1 MKIGVVG
8 MGVVGTALATGFRMK
23 GYEVRC
29 YDKYKSGD
37 TTSLD
42 NVVSNCK
49 VIFVCVPT
57 PQAEDGGID
66 LSILDSV
73 IAEIATIA
81 KQNPLTDKFIVIK
94 STVTPGTT
102 RAYQE
107 RYDEQK
113 HLFFFA
119 SPEFLDSD
127 YALRNFLKPDK
138 IIIGYTNHSKKFVQ
152 ILKTMFLPFVRYESQ
167 IIIMHSDEAEM
178 VKYMTNAYYVLK
190 TVFVNEIYDLCKASN
205 FANVNFADVRDAFAA
220 NHRIGNS
227 HFEPLHKGGRGA
239 GGVCLPKDLSALIQY
254 GVHHKEPCNLL
265 RKVQAIN
272 TRLLGET
279 GKK

>member
-8 MGVVGTALATGFRMK
+8 MGVVGTALAKGFQMK

-29 YDKYKSGD
+29 YDKYKSVD

-42 NVVSNCK
+42 NVVNNCK
-49 VIFVCVPT
+49 AIFVCVPT
-57 PQAEDGGID
+57 PQAEDGGTD

-73 IAEIATIA
+73 VAEIWKVIKRNA
-81 KQNPLTDKFIVIK
+81 LTDRFVIIK
-94 STVTPGTT
+94 STITPGTT

-107 RYDEQK
+107 KYNDTIS
-113 HLFFFA
+113 FFA

-127 YALRNFLKPDK
+127 YALRNFLNPDK
-138 IIIGYTNHSKKFVQ
+138 IIIGYTRQSRKFVH
-152 ILKTMFLPFVRYESQ
+152 ILKSLFLPFVHSESQ

-190 TVFVNEIYDLCKASN
+190 TVFVNEIYDICAASN
-205 FANVNFADVRDAFAA
+205 FADVNFADVRDAFVA

-227 HFEPLHKGGRGA
+227 HFEPIHKGGRGA
-239 GGVCLPKDLSALIQY
+239 GGACLSKDLSALIQY
-254 GVHHKEPCNLL
+254 GVRCKVSCELL
-265 RKVQAIN
+265 RKAEAIN
-272 TRLLGET
+272 ARLLRET
-279 GKK
+279 RKK

>member
-8 MGVVGTALATGFRMK
+8 MGVVGTALAEGFRIK

-29 YDKYKSGD
+29 YDKYKSAD

-42 NVVSNCK
+42 NVVNDCK
-49 VIFVCVPT
+49 AIFVCVPT
-57 PQAEDGGID
+57 PQAEDGGTN

-73 IAEIATIA
+73 VADIATTT
-81 KQNPLTDKFIVIK
+81 KQNLMTERFIIIK

-107 RYDEQK
+107 KYKDCIS
-113 HLFFFA
+113 LFA
-119 SPEFLDSD
+119 SPEFLDSG
-127 YALRNFLKPDK
+127 YALRNFLTPDK
-138 IIIGYTNHSKKFVQ
+138 IIIGYTKHSKKFVH
-152 ILKTMFLPFVRYESQ
+152 ILKSLFLPFVRFESQ

-190 TVFVNEIYDLCKASN
+190 TVFINEMYDLCMASN
-205 FANVNFADVRDAFAA
+205 FADVNFADVRDAFVA

-227 HFEPLHKGGRGA
+227 HFEPIHKGGRGA
-239 GGVCLPKDLSALIQY
+239 GGACLSKDLSALIQY
-254 GVHHKEPCNLL
+254 GVRCKVSCELL
-265 RKVQAIN
+265 RKAEAIN
-272 TRLLGET
+272 ARLLRET
-279 GKK
+279 RKK